1 MDSAF
6 DVNSELNEMGSQLP
20 RSVSGKV
27 GAVPDTYFEQLSNR
41 CLDEIKNSGEEDYP
55 IWQAADKQTFKL
67 PEGYFEQL
75 PQITLEAV
83 KDANKEHKTV
93 VTAFPIKVQWAAA
106 AMLALVISLGGYWMF
121 TAPVQPN
128 PEVILATV
136 PLNDLSD
143 YVANTYGEDALD
155 RWGNAPAAVPL
166 QLTTEEIQAYVD
178 ERGWD

>member
-1 MDSAF
+1 MDGTS
-6 DVNSELNEMGSQLP
+6 DINKELNEMGSQLP
-20 RSVSGKV
+20 RSVSGRV
-27 GAVPDTYFEQLSNR
+27 GVVPDLYFEQLSDR
-41 CLDEIKNSGEEDYP
+41 CLEEIKNSGEEDYP
-55 IWQAADKQTFKL
+55 IWQVADKQTFKL

-75 PQITLEAV
+75 PEMTLDAV
-83 KDANKEHKTV
+83 KVANKERKTV

-106 AMLALVISLGGYWMF
+106 AMIALVISLGGYWMF

-143 YVANTYGEDALD
+143 YVATTYGEEALD
-155 RWGNAPAAVPL
+155 RWGNAPAVPL